1 MHKLLFNKH
10 IFKILLLFFGVS
22 SAQFEI
28 NENYNIYAINLPH
41 QISFAGE
48 NVPLN
53 QFDIRERLDKELL
66 VNTYWQSK
74 TILLIKRSFKY
85 LPIIEKILKEQNI
98 PDDFKY
104 LAIAESGLE
113 NLTSP
118 AGAKGIWQFLKK
130 TGLEYGLEINN
141 EIDERYH
148 LEKSTYAACQYIRK
162 AYNEFNNWTLAAA
175 SYNMGINGLK
185 KAIELQKVSNYYD
198 LMLNNETYRY
208 VFRIIAIKEIITNF
222 TKYGFTIN
230 ENDFYMMPELST
242 VNIDTTI
249 NNIAELALS
258 LNVNYKI
265 IKQFNPWILKNNIS
279 NNKNKNYT
287 LTIPNNNYSLSNK
300 IDTLK
305 YICKPKDNLFEI
317 ARLFDVKIDDLLI
330 WNQLIPSK
338 KLKKNQEIIIIK

>member
-1 MHKLLFNKH
+1 M
-10 IFKILLLFFGVS
+10 
-22 SAQFEI
+22 
-28 NENYNIYAINLPH
+28 
-41 QISFAGE
+41 
-48 NVPLN
+48 
-53 QFDIRERLDKELL
+53 KELF
-66 VNTYWQSK
+66 Y
-74 TILLIKRSFKY
+74 RR
-85 LPIIEKILKEQNI
+85 
-98 PDDFKY
+98 
-104 LAIAESGLE
+104 
-113 NLTSP
+113 
-118 AGAKGIWQFLKK
+118 AKGIWQFLKK